1 MPNAPA
7 AHVSW
12 TYDAELAA
20 IWLEMAPDTPFLT
33 WDLARELRAALE
45 DIRRFDAGPLKW
57 LILSSATPGAFLLGG
72 DVDALASLAAK
83 QDVASLS
90 RYADECAAVFF
101 SLLEG
106 ADRGLVTISLVDGLA
121 LSAGM
126 ELALACQLL
135 VATDNASF
143 GLPETDLGI
152 SPASAHAL
160 ISRKAN
166 PGVARRLIL
175 AERRASAARLHE
187 LGLIDEL
194 VPAGQGKAAVVR
206 YIKAN
211 RKRVDGMKMY
221 FELQRL
227 STLAADIQELQ
238 DGFAMWSEA
247 IGKLSVRDVRKLKAV
262 HKLTSGA
269 TA

>member
-1 MPNAPA
+1 MSAPSC
-7 AHVSW
+7 AHVNW
-12 TYDAELAA
+12 NYDADLHA
-20 IWLEMAPDTPFLT
+20 IWLEMAPPSPFLT
-33 WDLARELRAALE
+33 WELARQMRAALE
-45 DIRRFDAGPLKW
+45 DVRRFDAGPVDW
-57 LILSSATPGAFLLGG
+57 LILSSATPGTFLLGG
-72 DVDALASLAAK
+72 DVDALARLAAK
-83 QDVASLS
+83 QDIASLS

-106 ADRGLVTISLVDGLA
+106 ADRGLVTISLVDGVA

-135 VATDNASF
+135 VATDAASF
-143 GLPETDLGI
+143 GLPETDLGL

-166 PGVARRLIL
+166 PGIARRLIL
-175 AERRASAARLHE
+175 SERKCSARRLHE
-187 LGLIDEL
+187 LGLVDEL
-194 VPAGQGKAAVVR
+194 APAGQGKAAVAR

-211 RKRVDGMKMY
+211 RKRAEGMKMY

-227 STLAADIQELQ
+227 STLSADIQELQ

-247 IGKLSVRDVRKLKAV
+247 VGKLSARDVRKLKAV
-262 HKLTSGA
+262 HKLTSQTSA
-269 TA
+269 